1 MIERYRRRRRHIAFA
16 LLIGLIA
23 TLSAH
28 AAADARENAAPAA
41 RQLVIEDNDFR
52 GPGGS
57 DMQSTLPL
65 LGNRHVQVLG
75 FTVVSGDD
83 WENAEAAALLRFL
96 EITHRTNVP
105 VVDGAVY
112 PLINSV
118 ALWRLH
124 EQQFGP
130 IGWKGA
136 WGGIG
141 SMTGVPSVQPAVAP
155 MPQGAPHTTTIHD
168 TAADFL
174 IREVHAHPHQVTIV
188 AAGPLT
194 NLALAIRLDP
204 TFAADTKALV
214 FMGGLIDQDLAQVT
228 SNAAFAEDFN
238 FIFDPEAAHIVLTAD
253 WPKMIG
259 IGNVSSDILFTRAIV
274 DRIAS
279 TPSALTRYLATY
291 YAPLPMWDEITAAVA
306 VDPTLITKSIDA
318 YMDVDLSAGVD
329 YGHAHLWSA
338 GHAPRAM
345 GVRAVTLVQE
355 IDRPRF
361 IDQFVGD
368 ALALP

>member
-1 MIERYRRRRRHIAFA
+1 MPAIAEQRLF
-16 LLIGLIA
+16 
-23 TLSAH
+23 
-28 AAADARENAAPAA
+28 
-41 RQLVIEDNDFR
+41 IEDNDFL
-52 GPGGS
+52 GPAGS
-57 DMQSTLPL
+57 NIQSVIPL
-65 LGNRHVQVLG
+65 IANPGIRVLG
-75 FTVVSGDD
+75 FTVVTGDGWCD
-83 WENAEAAALLRFL
+83 EEAAYLLRFL
-96 EITHRTNVP
+96 EIAKHTEIP
-105 VVDGAVY
+105 VIKGADL
-112 PLINSV
+112 PLINTPS
-118 ALWRLH
+118 RLYAW
-124 EQQFGP
+124 EKLYGTLP
-130 IGWKGA
+130 WKGA
-136 WGGIG
+136 WNTAAKPDYVPHADKPFFIPQNPSGGPV
-141 SMTGVPSVQPAVAP
+141 TKPAS
-155 MPQGAPHTTTIHD
+155 G

-174 IREVHAHPHQVTIV
+174 IAQVHRYPHQITIL
-188 AAGPLT
+188 AAGPMT

-204 TFAADTKALV
+204 AFPSLAKELV
-214 FMGGLIDQDLAQVT
+214 FMGGMLDNNIPQLTD
-228 SNAAFAEDFN
+228 NANFYTDFN

-318 YMDVDLSAGVD
+318 YVDVDLSAGVD